1 MRVPIAVRLFLMVSL
16 SMLAIAVAG
25 LALIR
30 WRLAVPGSRSVA
42 TANSN
47 SIAAV
52 DEARLLDILRDTL
65 ASRYEQRGDWTFL
78 PDEPAVRQR
87 WLALA
92 AMNPASRDRAW
103 PTLGYRLALAD
114 ARGHSLAGEAPS
126 ALLIALASIDRVRR
140 PVIVDDRTV
149 GYLTLAKPHDADD
162 ALVIAFLIQ
171 QQRNLALL
179 ATIAAALGV
188 LAAAIVAGGFRRP
201 IHALVRGAR
210 RLGSGRYDTRVNV
223 HRRDELGELAHTFNQ
238 LAARL
243 QESEHSRRQWVVD
256 TSHELRTPLAV
267 LRAQVEGMQDGVRPL
282 TRESLGVLS
291 VQLGSLGRLVEDLHA
306 LAGADLGERNY
317 DMRTLDLRELVLDVW
332 NGFAERFRSA
342 GLAATATGFDVAVPA
357 EGDGERVR
365 QVLGNLLEN
374 AARYTERGGEVRLT
388 GSVEGRV
395 VRIVMDDSPPGVP
408 APLLERLGERFF
420 RVDPS
425 RSRAAGGAGLGLAL
439 SREIVAAHAGE
450 LAFAPSPLG
459 GLRVTLTLPRKAE

>member
-1 MRVPIAVRLFLMVSL
+1 
-16 SMLAIAVAG
+16 
-25 LALIR
+25 
-30 WRLAVPGSRSVA
+30 
-42 TANSN
+42 
-47 SIAAV
+47 
-52 DEARLLDILRDTL
+52 
-65 ASRYEQRGDWTFL
+65 
-78 PDEPAVRQR
+78 
-87 WLALA
+87 
-92 AMNPASRDRAW
+92 
-103 PTLGYRLALAD
+103 
-114 ARGHSLAGEAPS
+114 
-126 ALLIALASIDRVRR
+126 
-140 PVIVDDRTV
+140 
-149 GYLTLAKPHDADD
+149 
-162 ALVIAFLIQ
+162 
-171 QQRNLALL
+171 
-179 ATIAAALGV
+179 
-188 LAAAIVAGGFRRP
+188 
-201 IHALVRGAR
+201 
-210 RLGSGRYDTRVNV
+210 
-223 HRRDELGELAHTFNQ
+223 
-238 LAARL
+238 
-243 QESEHSRRQWVVD
+243 
-256 TSHELRTPLAV
+256 LRTPLAV

-342 GLAATATGFDVAVPA
+342 GLAATAIGFDVAVPA

-374 AARYTERGGEVRLT
+374 AARYTERGGEVRLA

-395 VRIVMDDSPPGVP
+395 VRIVVDDSPPGVP